1 MSFSLKFFSLL
12 RKLSSLLDF
21 IEFTLS
27 NEFQSTVP
35 LNNWMLPAANVKL
48 PKSFDH
54 YKHSSKYVSV
64 SNNDIDKNMEKW
76 LKEWA
81 TIMKE

>member
-1 MSFSLKFFSLL
+1 
-12 RKLSSLLDF
+12 
-21 IEFTLS
+21 
-27 NEFQSTVP
+27 
-35 LNNWMLPAANVKL
+35 MLPATNVKL